1 MADTSSK
8 LDIPDSIAA
17 LLPDVVESSKIPPK
31 AQQAVREMEDDQN
44 NRAAKMVEAA
54 KNIPTAK
61 VALNGIFRHPPE
73 FTEEE
78 WDIII
83 AGLKAHLPLYS
94 IAMKVNC
101 ERHFL
106 ARKIQENQEVVQVRL
121 DAREGANDEME
132 YQLFKAARAGS
143 MSAII
148 YWLDHQGRDRGWG
161 EQEERKEKTD
171 DVQIVFGEI
180 SDKDLEEGKRLVAEA
195 QKRTTP
201 TLAAELAELEIPK
214 QATAHDLAI
223 AEDMVKS
230 IEKSSG
236 SPSEEKV
243 TDIPPQSVSEPPYA
257 ANQGMSD
264 ERFHFLENAFSEGGD
279 SPFGG
284 FE

>member
-1 MADTSSK
+1 MQPSDN
-8 LDIPDSIAA
+8 LDLPESIAA
-17 LLPDVVESSKIPPK
+17 LIPDAIESSAIPPRAQK
-31 AQQAVREMEDDQN
+31 AVKEMESDQDN
-44 NRAAKMVEAA
+44 LGQRMVETA
-54 KNIPTAK
+54 KNIPEAK

-94 IAMKVNC
+94 IALKVHC

-106 ARKIQENQEVVQVRL
+106 AKKIQENQEVVQVRM

-148 YWLDHQGRDRGWG
+148 YWLDHQGKDRGWG
-161 EQEERKEKTD
+161 EQEERKETTD

-180 SDKDLEEGKRLVAEA
+180 SDKDLQEGKRLIAEA
-195 QKRTTP
+195 QKKTTP
-201 TLAAELAELEIPK
+201 TLAGELAEIEIPK
-214 QATAHDLAI
+214 PATAHDLAV

-230 IEKSSG
+230 LQKTTESQNEKN
-236 SPSEEKV
+236 V
-243 TDIPPQSVSEPPYA
+243 IDIPTPSVSSPPYA
-257 ANQGMSD
+257 TTQGMSD
-264 ERFHFLENAFSEGGD
+264 ERYDFLENAFSEGGD

-284 FE
+284 FS